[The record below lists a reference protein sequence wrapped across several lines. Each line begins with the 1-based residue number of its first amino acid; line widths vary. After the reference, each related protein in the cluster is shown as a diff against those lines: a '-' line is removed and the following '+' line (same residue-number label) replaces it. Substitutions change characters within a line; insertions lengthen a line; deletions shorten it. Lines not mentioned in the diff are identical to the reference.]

1 MATYTNAAGK
11 TFPLPKRPID
21 PPDCWV
27 AEANDDEIDEDALM
41 KEFAKGRFEEFIEFI
56 EGLDRTIFW
65 DFAESIKW
73 EWRRYKEES
82 RSA

>member
-1 MATYTNAAGK
+1 MACYTNAAGR
-11 TFPLPKRPID
+11 TFPLPERPLEPRED
-21 PPDCWV
+21 DWFP
-27 AEANDDEIDEDALM
+27 DDEGIDENTLM
-41 KEFAKGRFEEFIEFI
+41 KEFAKDRLEEFIQFI
-56 EGLDRTIFW
+56 DEMDRTIFW